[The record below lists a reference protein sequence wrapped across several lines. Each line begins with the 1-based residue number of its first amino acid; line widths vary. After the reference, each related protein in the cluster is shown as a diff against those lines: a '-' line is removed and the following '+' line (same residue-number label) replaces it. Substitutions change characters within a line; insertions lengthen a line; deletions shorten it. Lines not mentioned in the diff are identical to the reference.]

1 MQAVIIVLGAANDV
15 RGNLSAS
22 ALARLDKGLEE
33 FHRRPGSLFLPTGGF
48 GGHFNISPRP
58 HADYARDYLLGQG
71 VPEDRILPGVES
83 ANTVE
88 DAFLSAEALDG
99 MAMDEVVVVTSD
111 YHGPRAE
118 LLFSKAFEGKP
129 FTLSLADEKIPPAE
143 RALRETH
150 ERRAIEYLRAQG
162 INFR

>member
-15 RGNLSAS
+15 NGNLSAS
-22 ALARLDKGLEE
+22 ALARLNKGLEE
-33 FHRRPGSLFLPTGGF
+33 FHRRSGSLFLPTGGF

-58 HADYARDYLLGQG
+58 HADYARDYLLGRG
-71 VPEDRILPGVES
+71 VPKDRILPGVES
-83 ANTVE
+83 ANTLE
-88 DAFLSAEALDG
+88 DAFLSAQALDG
-99 MAMDEVVVVTSD
+99 MAVDEIVVVTSD

-118 LLFSKAFEGKP
+118 MLFTKALEGKS

-143 RALRETH
+143 RALREIH
-150 ERRAIEYLRAQG
+150 ERRAIKSLRAQG